1 MNRVQVI
8 GHRISGGVRR
18 VPTWPV
24 YLLGLL
30 PPAWLL
36 YQGITGGLG
45 VDPVKVMEHQLG
57 IWALQLLLAGLCIT
71 PLMRFARLNLLKFRR
86 AVGLLAFLY
95 ILFHLVVWLVL
106 DIQLRW
112 GEIWADIVKR
122 PYITVGMAAFVLAI
136 PLVATSWNGAVRRL
150 GAATWGKLHQLTYIV
165 VLLGAVH
172 FIMQEKVW
180 TIESLLY
187 LGLGIGLVGLR
198 LPKLV
203 GRLRARSDQKLTPG

>member
-1 MNRVQVI
+1 MSTAAII
-8 GHRISGGVRR
+8 GPRITGVARK

-24 YLLGLL
+24 YVLGLL

-57 IWALQLLLAGLCIT
+57 LWALQLLLVGLCIT
-71 PLMRFARLNLLKFRR
+71 PLMRIARINLLKFRR
-86 AVGLLAFLY
+86 ALGVLAFLY
-95 ILFHLVVWLVL
+95 ILFHLTVWLVL

-122 PYITVGMAAFVLAI
+122 PYITVGMAAFVLAT
-136 PLVATSWNGAVRRL
+136 PLVATSWDGAVRRL
-150 GAATWGKLHQLTYIV
+150 GPVVWRKLHKLTYVI

-172 FIMQEKVW
+172 FVMQEKVW
-180 TIESLLY
+180 TPESLIY
-187 LGLGIGLVGLR
+187 LTLAVLLVGYR
-198 LPKLV
+198 LAP
-203 GRLRARSDQKLTPG
+203 GRMVRA

>member
-1 MNRVQVI
+1 MI
-8 GHRISGGVRR
+8 GHRISGRLR
-18 VPTWPV
+18 KVPTWPV

-71 PLMRFARLNLLKFRR
+71 PLMRFVRLNLLKFRR
-86 AVGLLAFLY
+86 AVGVLGFLY
-95 ILFHLVVWLVL
+95 IVFHLVVWLVL
-106 DIQLRW
+106 DIQFRW

-136 PLVATSWNGAVRRL
+136 PLAATSWNGAVRRL
-150 GAATWGKLHQLTYIV
+150 GAATWGKLHQLTYVI

-172 FIMQEKVW
+172 FILQEKVW

-198 LPKLV
+198 LPKLI
-203 GRLRARSDQKLTPG
+203 GGLRARNDQKLTPG

>member
-1 MNRVQVI
+1 MI
-8 GHRISGGVRR
+8 GHRISGGVRQ

-71 PLMRFARLNLLKFRR
+71 PLMRFVRLNLLKFRR
-86 AVGLLAFLY
+86 AVGVLGFLY
-95 ILFHLVVWLVL
+95 IVFHLVVWLVL

-136 PLVATSWNGAVRRL
+136 PLAATSWNGAVRRL
-150 GAATWGKLHQLTYIV
+150 GAATWGKLHQLTYVI

-172 FIMQEKVW
+172 FILQEKVW

-198 LPKLV
+198 LPKLI
-203 GRLRARSDQKLTPG
+203 GRLRARNDQKLTPG

>member
-1 MNRVQVI
+1 MAITDIGMRV
-8 GHRISGGVRR
+8 SGVARK

-24 YLLGLL
+24 YVLGCV
-30 PPAWLL
+30 PPVWLL
-36 YQGITGGLG
+36 YQGITGALG

-57 IWALQLLLAGLCIT
+57 VWALQLLLAGLCIT
-71 PLMRFARLNLLKFRR
+71 PLMRYARINLIKFRR

-95 ILFHLVVWLVL
+95 IALHLLVWLVL

-136 PLVATSWNGAVRRL
+136 PLALTSWDGAVRRL
-150 GAATWGKLHQLTYIV
+150 GASTWGTLHMLTYPIV
-165 VLLGAVH
+165 VLGAVH

-180 TIESLLY
+180 TAESLFY
-187 LGLGIGLVGLR
+187 LALSLFLIGLRVPQWRRR
-198 LPKLV
+198 L
-203 GRLRARSDQKLTPG
+203 AT

>member
-8 GHRISGGVRR
+8 GHRISGGVRK

-30 PPAWLL
+30 PPVWLL

-86 AVGLLAFLY
+86 AVGVLAFLY

>member
-1 MNRVQVI
+1 M
-8 GHRISGGVRR
+8 
-18 VPTWPV
+18 
-24 YLLGLL
+24 
-30 PPAWLL
+30 PPLWLL

-71 PLMRFARLNLLKFRR
+71 PLMRFARFNLLKFRR
-86 AVGLLAFLY
+86 AVGVLAFLY
-95 ILFHLVVWLVL
+95 IAFHLVVWLVL

-150 GAATWGKLHQLTYIV
+150 GAATWSRLHQLTYVI

-172 FIMQEKVW
+172 FVMQEKVW
-180 TIESLLY
+180 TIESLVY
-187 LGLGIGLVGLR
+187 LGIAIGLVGLR
-198 LPKLV
+198 LPKLL
-203 GRLRARSDQKLTPG
+203 GRLRAWGDQKLTPG